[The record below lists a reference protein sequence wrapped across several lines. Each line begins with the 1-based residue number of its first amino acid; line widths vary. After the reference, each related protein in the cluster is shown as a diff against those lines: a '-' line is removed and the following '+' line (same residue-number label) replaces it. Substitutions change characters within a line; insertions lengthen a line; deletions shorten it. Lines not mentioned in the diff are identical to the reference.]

1 MKRLFTT
8 LAAVLVSACST
19 VANPTRTPADTDVYD
34 DPADAAFA
42 TPAPAPPATLVWS
55 PAVAPALG
63 AAASALPPAAPWT
76 HTVFPGKR
84 ASTYQPVLM
93 DGRQAMGAQSHSSA
107 SMLRQPVRVEAADL
121 NRLRFA
127 WKVPALI
134 AAADLAQRDL
144 DDSPVRVVLAFEGD
158 RSKFSAKNALLSELT
173 HAFTG
178 EPMPY
183 ATLMYVWSNQRQTG
197 SVVINPRSDRVRK
210 LVLESGPGNL
220 NRWLDYDRDIR
231 ADFELAF
238 GEAPGALLAVGIM
251 TDSDNTLSNAQ
262 AWYGPVQVLARQPAR
277 PAARQP

>member
-1 MKRLFTT
+1 MSPLFKI
-8 LAAVLVSACST
+8 LGVVLVSACST
-19 VANPTRTPADTDVYD
+19 VATQTQPPAETDPYN

-42 TPAPAPPATLVWS
+42 TPAPAAPATLVWS
-55 PAVAPALG
+55 PAVAPTG
-63 AAASALPPAAPWT
+63 DAAAALHPAAPWT

-84 ASTYQPVLM
+84 ASTYQPVLL
-93 DGRQAMGAQSHSSA
+93 DGRQAMGAQSHASA

-183 ATLMYVWSNQRQTG
+183 ATLMYVWSNQRQPG

-210 LVLESGPGNL
+210 LVMEFGPRNL
-220 NRWLDYDRDIR
+220 DRWLDYDRDIR

-251 TDSDNTLSNAQ
+251 TDSDNTLSDAQ
-262 AWYGPVQVLARQPAR
+262 AWYGPVQVVARPPAV